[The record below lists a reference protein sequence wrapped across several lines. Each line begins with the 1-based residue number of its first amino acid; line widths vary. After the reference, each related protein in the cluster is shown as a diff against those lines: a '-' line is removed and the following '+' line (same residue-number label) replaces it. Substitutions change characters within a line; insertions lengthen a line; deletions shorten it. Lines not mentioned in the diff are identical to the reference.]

1 MDQQVMFSSKHKSI
15 DGCLV
20 KAKSNKMGKFFIKL
34 LSIDPKPS
42 DLTKGRLLWAEPVY
56 VAKY

>member
-1 MDQQVMFSSKHKSI
+1 MDQQVMFSSKHKSL
-15 DGCLV
+15 DVCQV
-20 KAKSNKMGKFFIKL
+20 KAKANKMGEFYKL

-42 DLTKGRLLWAEPVY
+42 DLTKGRPLWAEPVY